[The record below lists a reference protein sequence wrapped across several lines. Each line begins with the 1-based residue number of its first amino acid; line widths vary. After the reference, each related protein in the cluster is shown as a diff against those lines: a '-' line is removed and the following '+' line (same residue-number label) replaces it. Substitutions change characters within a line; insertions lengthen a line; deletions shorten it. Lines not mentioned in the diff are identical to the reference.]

1 MNKNCEITYRK
12 AVIFYLVTQSFYGKI
27 ETYNNFN
34 TLYCNYYKMN
44 KVGLIVTINKY
55 KTYFSSIQTS
65 IVCDSID
72 DAYTE
77 LIKYIVAHL
86 TPLYIDFPLEL
97 VDFEN
102 IWFNQTYVN
111 ADAFTYKLFHNN
123 KWEEP
128 WTQQEIY
135 DDALEVMLAHEN
147 TNPPD
152 FSKVFGE
159 DAIND
164 NTENNFTENNIK
176 DKDIDIIE
184 SKMKEIMEAAK
195 NNGLE
200 HELTCNCE
208 SCK

>member
-1 MNKNCEITYRK
+1 
-12 AVIFYLVTQSFYGKI
+12 
-27 ETYNNFN
+27 
-34 TLYCNYYKMN
+34 MN

-55 KTYFSSIQTS
+55 KTFFTSVQTS

-77 LIKYIVAHL
+77 LIKYIVAHF
-86 TPLYIDFPLEL
+86 TPLHIDFPLEL
-97 VDFEN
+97 TDFEN

-135 DDALEVMLAHEN
+135 DDTLEVMLAHE
-147 TNPPD
+147 TANPPD

-159 DAIND
+159 DSIND
-164 NTENNFTENNIK
+164 NPESNNFSNNFTENNIK
-176 DKDIDIIE
+176 DTDIDIIE
-184 SKMKEIMEAAK
+184 SKMKSIMEEAK

-200 HELTCNCE
+200 HELTCNCGNCME
-208 SCK
+208 KSK